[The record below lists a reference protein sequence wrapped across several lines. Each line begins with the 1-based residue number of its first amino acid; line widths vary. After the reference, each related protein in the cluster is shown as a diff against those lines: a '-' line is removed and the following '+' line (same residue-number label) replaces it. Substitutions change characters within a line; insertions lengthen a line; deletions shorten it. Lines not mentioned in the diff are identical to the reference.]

1 MQSTTVRT
9 LSQRSSIVKTL
20 FLVLAA
26 ITLFVTTAVP
36 PSFAD
41 GNPWPICT
49 EQGCKKPMQ

>member
-1 MQSTTVRT
+1 M
-9 LSQRSSIVKTL
+9 KTL